1 MDTLALLCP
10 LQYGGSGQ
18 GCQPPN
24 LITTLINIALKPG
37 THQTSLLLS
46 SCASSPCY
54 TVAGRTLLVPNNCV
68 YYTSYSVTGAVDE
81 PMYAG
86 QGSVQT
92 ILLLVAFICV
102 PWLLLV
108 KPLYL
113 RHANSK
119 KAVIPHGDAGT
130 ILCSA
135 SRGRNHLPSTSS
147 YPLLHFSS
155 TPLHQSHLSLHPTP
169 QLNMS
174 GSHNPLLKDMED
186 NSHANP
192 HGAADHSGAGGGDH
206 GHGGE
211 FNFGEIFIHQ
221 VMALQRRHTDQQHH

>member
-1 MDTLALLCP
+1 
-10 LQYGGSGQ
+10 
-18 GCQPPN
+18 
-24 LITTLINIALKPG
+24 
-37 THQTSLLLS
+37 
-46 SCASSPCY
+46 
-54 TVAGRTLLVPNNCV
+54 
-68 YYTSYSVTGAVDE
+68 
-81 PMYAG
+81 MYAG

-135 SRGRNHLPSTSS
+135 FQGNH
-147 YPLLHFSS
+147 PLSGALRCLHH
-155 TPLHQSHLSLHPTP
+155 TICCNSHLLPHHRSPLSPHYPIHIP
-169 QLNMS
+169 NIS

-221 VMALQRRHTDQQHH
+221 VMALQ

>member
-1 MDTLALLCP
+1 
-10 LQYGGSGQ
+10 
-18 GCQPPN
+18 
-24 LITTLINIALKPG
+24 
-37 THQTSLLLS
+37 
-46 SCASSPCY
+46 
-54 TVAGRTLLVPNNCV
+54 
-68 YYTSYSVTGAVDE
+68 
-81 PMYAG
+81 MYAG

-92 ILLLVAFICV
+92 ILLLVAFLCV

-119 KAVIPHGDAGT
+119 KVVIQHGDAGMA
-130 ILCSA
+130 LCLVI
-135 SRGRNHLPSTSS
+135 RGYRTM
-147 YPLLHFSS
+147 FSS
-155 TPLHQSHLSLHPTP
+155 TFFCVHHIFLRTCCQLPPLPLFVLD
-169 QLNMS
+169 MI

-221 VMALQRRHTDQQHH
+221 VMTTQSATLHLHFCHSD